1 MLDQSVFSQLNISSN
16 MRPFVALSL
25 IASACAAPSGVLL
38 NGALGHAGLVG
49 THAGLV
55 GAHAGL
61 VGAHAI
67 GYAAAPAVAVAPAV
81 AAAPAVSLPA
91 PYATET
97 QAAGVTTYAQPA
109 PVVTKQVHYG
119 QTSYVSGHST
129 HIHKPPT
136 PFLPISVSPYL
147 RNTESVNAPIVK
159 TETEIH
165 TVNEPVYVERRVEV
179 PYDVPHPVP
188 VQGEP
193 IIKKTVAEPIHTVS
207 HHTNAGVYAHHA
219 AAVPAVAAVNALPAV
234 AAIH

>member
-67 GYAAAPAVAVAPAV
+67 GYAAAPAVAAAV

-97 QAAGVTTYAQPA
+97 QAAGVTTYAQP
-109 PVVTKQVHYG
+109 
-119 QTSYVSGHST
+119 
-129 HIHKPPT
+129 
-136 PFLPISVSPYL
+136 
-147 RNTESVNAPIVK
+147 
-159 TETEIH
+159 
-165 TVNEPVYVERRVEV
+165 
-179 PYDVPHPVP
+179 
-188 VQGEP
+188 
-193 IIKKTVAEPIHTVS
+193 
-207 HHTNAGVYAHHA
+207 
-219 AAVPAVAAVNALPAV
+219 
-234 AAIH
+234 

>member
-49 THAGLV
+49 THAV
-55 GAHAGL
+55 
-61 VGAHAI
+61 

-119 QTSYVSGHST
+119 QTS
-129 HIHKPPT
+129 
-136 PFLPISVSPYL
+136 
-147 RNTESVNAPIVK
+147 
-159 TETEIH
+159 
-165 TVNEPVYVERRVEV
+165 
-179 PYDVPHPVP
+179 
-188 VQGEP
+188 
-193 IIKKTVAEPIHTVS
+193 
-207 HHTNAGVYAHHA
+207 
-219 AAVPAVAAVNALPAV
+219 
-234 AAIH
+234 

>member
-1 MLDQSVFSQLNISSN
+1 

-38 NGALGHAGLVG
+38 NGALG
-49 THAGLV
+49 
-55 GAHAGL
+55 HAGL

-179 PYDVPHPVP
+179 P
-188 VQGEP
+188 
-193 IIKKTVAEPIHTVS
+193 
-207 HHTNAGVYAHHA
+207 
-219 AAVPAVAAVNALPAV
+219 
-234 AAIH
+234 

>member
-55 GAHAGL
+55 GTHAGL

-179 PYDVPHPVP
+179 PYAVPHPVP

>member
-55 GAHAGL
+55 A
-61 VGAHAI
+61 AHAI
-67 GYAAAPAVAVAPAV
+67 
-81 AAAPAVSLPA
+81 SLPA

-179 PYDVPHPVP
+179 PYDVPVYKENIIQVPTPVHVDKPYAVPHPVP

-193 IIKKTVAEPIHTVS
+193 I
-207 HHTNAGVYAHHA
+207 
-219 AAVPAVAAVNALPAV
+219 
-234 AAIH
+234 